1 MPLAEGSWL
10 CLLAAAAVFS
20 FLEVD
25 LRLLR
30 WAADMDE
37 ILVEIAGK
45 LTLAGN
51 STWYLVPIAVVAPL
65 LWFAGNRAA
74 RAGIRSGLHWMA
86 ASLAYVFA
94 AIAVSGIVVNLIK
107 FAVGRARPRVY
118 LEDGFFGF
126 NPPGVDYEFQSFP
139 SGHASTCFA
148 LVLSIAYFA
157 PRYRMPLLLIGG
169 FLALT
174 RVLVSAHYLSDVL
187 AGGAVAILVTL
198 LLHRYCV
205 ERRWVFR
212 RLRNGAFALRP
223 EVRAAIR
230 LLGIR
235 DPEFRQ

>member
-1 MPLAEGSWL
+1 MPRERVS
-10 CLLAAAAVFS
+10 
-20 FLEVD
+20 
-25 LRLLR
+25 
-30 WAADMDE
+30 
-37 ILVEIAGK
+37 
-45 LTLAGN
+45 
-51 STWYLVPIAVVAPL
+51 
-65 LWFAGNRAA
+65 A
-74 RAGIRSGLHWMA
+74 RACIGWPQVWHTYSPP
-86 ASLAYVFA
+86 
-94 AIAVSGIVVNLIK
+94 IAVSGIVVNLIK

-205 ERRWVFR
+205 EDAGCSVGFEMARSPCGRRSGPRSVYW
-212 RLRNGAFALRP
+212 AFATQNSDNDFHGEKGHGPVSRNRIGRRP
-223 EVRAAIR
+223 GTRERK
-230 LLGIR
+230 GS
-235 DPEFRQ
+235 